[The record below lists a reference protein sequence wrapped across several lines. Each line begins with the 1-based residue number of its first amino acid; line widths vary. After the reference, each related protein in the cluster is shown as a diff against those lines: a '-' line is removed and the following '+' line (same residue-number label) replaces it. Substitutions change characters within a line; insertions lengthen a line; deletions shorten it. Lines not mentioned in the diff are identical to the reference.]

1 MKKLK
6 STYTETRE
14 LKSDVFVDHYGACT
28 HLSMMQSIKWVNGEI
43 EEVKFIIKSTSDSS
57 CICPFSVDFECY
69 SAASK
74 YFESKSNFYKDI
86 FNYR

>member
-1 MKKLK
+1 MEKLK

-14 LKSDVFVDHYGACT
+14 LKSATFVDNYGACT
-28 HLSMMQSIKWVNGEI
+28 HLSLMQSMKWIDGDLA
-43 EEVKFIIKSTSDSS
+43 EVKFIVKSTSDTS
-57 CICPFSVDFECY
+57 CIYPINVDFECY

-74 YFESKSNFYKDI
+74 CFEYKSEFYKSI